1 MFIAGRLV
9 NGLGA
14 GGLFQSISLYTAETT
29 PHTVRG
35 IMSSTMSAGIA
46 VGLLVSYWV
55 QYGALKISG
64 TAAWRMCFALQLVPG
79 VLVGML
85 IYLRPEFPRWL
96 FQHDRSD
103 EALQVLA
110 DLHGHGDC
118 SDPSVQAEF
127 QEIRVV
133 VQYEGRT
140 PPPSYLSLL
149 AKAPYRR
156 RTALAMG
163 LQFMQNISGVNIVF
177 YYAAKVFAQTGRTGT
192 QAAMLANG
200 IGSSLFLVASFS
212 LTVMIDRYGRRK
224 PLIIGPSLMG
234 ICMIVVGMLLVGYGS
249 PHFDAESQQL
259 KYSFANVKAGNAAV
273 AFVFLYMISFGSTCA
288 ALPWTY
294 QNEVFPISA
303 RGRGTALSACINWFA
318 NFWLGLYMPEALN
331 KAAWK
336 IYFVFGGVCIATSFV
351 TYLFYPET
359 AQRSLEELDLLF
371 TPNRRKLVC
380 FDWEACQKGSLLH
393 RDLEGVEVAQQLET
407 ALVMGGIEKTV

>member
-1 MFIAGRLV
+1 
-9 NGLGA
+9 
-14 GGLFQSISLYTAETT
+14 
-29 PHTVRG
+29 
-35 IMSSTMSAGIA
+35 MSAGIA

-55 QYGALKISG
+55 QYGALKVSG

-79 VLVGML
+79 VLVDML
-85 IYLRPEFPRWL
+85 IYLRPKSPRWL

-103 EALQVLA
+103 EAFQVLA

-118 SDPSVQAEF
+118 SDPFVQAEF

-133 VQYEGRT
+133 VQYGGRT

-163 LQFMQNISGVNIVF
+163 LHFMQNISSVRIVF
-177 YYAAKVFAQTGRTGT
+177 YYAAKVFTQTGCTGT
-192 QAAMLANG
+192 QAASLANG
-200 IGSSLFLVASFS
+200 IGSSIFLVASFS

-234 ICMIVVGMLLVGYGS
+234 ICMIVVGILLVGYGS
-249 PHFDAESQQL
+249 PYFDAESQQL
-259 KYSFANVKAGNAAV
+259 KNSFANVKAGNAAV
-273 AFVFLYMISFGSTCA
+273 AFVFLHMISFGSTCA
-288 ALPWTY
+288 ELPWTY

-303 RGRGTALSACINWFA
+303 RGRGTAVSACIIWFT
-318 NFWLGLYMPEALN
+318 NFWLGLYMPEAL

-336 IYFVFGGVCIATSFV
+336 IYFVFGGVCIATSFE

-359 AQRSLEELDLLF
+359 AQQSLEELNLLF
-371 TPNRRKLVC
+371 MPIRRKLVC

-393 RDLEGVEVAQQLET
+393 RISRAWRWHSSWRLR
-407 ALVMGGIEKTV
+407 

>member
-1 MFIAGRLV
+1 
-9 NGLGA
+9 
-14 GGLFQSISLYTAETT
+14 
-29 PHTVRG
+29 
-35 IMSSTMSAGIA
+35 MSAGIA

-64 TAAWRMCFALQLVPG
+64 TAAWRMCFAFQLVPG
-79 VLVGML
+79 VLVGIL
-85 IYLRPEFPRWL
+85 IYVRPESPRWL
-96 FQHDRSD
+96 FQHDRGD

-110 DLHGHGDC
+110 DLHDHGDC
-118 SDPSVQAEF
+118 SNPSVQAEF
-127 QEIRVV
+127 QEVRVV
-133 VQYEGRT
+133 
-140 PPPSYLSLL
+140 
-149 AKAPYRR
+149 RR

-200 IGSSLFLVASFS
+200 IGSSIFLVASFS

-234 ICMIVVGMLLVGYGS
+234 ICMVIVGMLLVGYGS

-259 KYSFANVKAGNAAV
+259 KYSFANVNAGNAAV

-288 ALPWTY
+288 VLPWTY

-331 KAAWK
+331 KAAWN
-336 IYFVFGGVCIATSFV
+336 IDFVFGGVCIATSYV

-359 AQRSLEELDLLF
+359 AQRSLEEPDLLF

-393 RDLEGVEVAQQLET
+393 RDFEGVEVAQQLET

>member
-1 MFIAGRLV
+1 
-9 NGLGA
+9 
-14 GGLFQSISLYTAETT
+14 
-29 PHTVRG
+29 
-35 IMSSTMSAGIA
+35 
-46 VGLLVSYWV
+46 
-55 QYGALKISG
+55 
-64 TAAWRMCFALQLVPG
+64 MCFAFQLVPG
-79 VLVGML
+79 VLVGIL
-85 IYLRPEFPRWL
+85 IYVRPESPRWL
-96 FQHDRSD
+96 FQHDRGD

-118 SDPSVQAEF
+118 SNPSVQAEF

-133 VQYEGRT
+133 VQYEGRA

-149 AKAPYRR
+149 IKAPYRR

-200 IGSSLFLVASFS
+200 IGSSIFLVASFS

-234 ICMIVVGMLLVGYGS
+234 ICMVIVGMLLVGYGS

-259 KYSFANVKAGNAAV
+259 KYSFANVNAGNAAV

-288 ALPWTY
+288 VLPWTY

-336 IYFVFGGVCIATSFV
+336 IYFVFGGICIATSFV

-380 FDWEACQKGSLLH
+380 FDWEACQKGPLLH
-393 RDLEGVEVAQQLET
+393 RDFEGVEVAQQLET
-407 ALVMGGIEKTV
+407 ALVMGGIQKTV